1 MLKDLL
7 VSEVRIK
14 ILKLLI
20 LNPEKS
26 FHVRAIVR
34 HVGAE
39 INAVRRELENLT
51 GINIFR
57 RRQSSNRIY
66 YSVDTSHMFYS
77 DLLALLG
84 KDEGLCGQIV
94 KHARELGDVQFA
106 VVSKSFLR
114 GQPAS
119 PLEVD
124 LFMVGNI
131 KLDVLEKF
139 VASYQE
145 SSSREVNYSA
155 MTSEEFRHRKRS
167 NDQFVINFLTKGR
180 SMLIGDEE
188 KLTSMV

>member
-1 MLKDLL
+1 MLKELL

-26 FHVRAIVR
+26 YHVRAIVR
-34 HVGAE
+34 AVDAE

-51 GINIFR
+51 TINILR

-66 YSVDTSHMFYS
+66 YSVDTAHVYYA
-77 DLLALLG
+77 DLLSLMG
-84 KDEGLCGQIV
+84 KDEGLGGKIL

-106 VVSKSFLR
+106 ILSKSFLR
-114 GQPAS
+114 GRPAS

-124 LFMVGNI
+124 LFLVGNI
-131 KLDVLEKF
+131 KLDTLEKL
-139 VASYQE
+139 VVEYQTE
-145 SSSREVNYSA
+145 TGREVNYST
-155 MTSEEFRHRKRS
+155 MNSEEFRHRKRS
-167 NDQFVINFLTKGR
+167 NDQFVVTFLTKGR

-188 KLTSMV
+188 KLTAMV